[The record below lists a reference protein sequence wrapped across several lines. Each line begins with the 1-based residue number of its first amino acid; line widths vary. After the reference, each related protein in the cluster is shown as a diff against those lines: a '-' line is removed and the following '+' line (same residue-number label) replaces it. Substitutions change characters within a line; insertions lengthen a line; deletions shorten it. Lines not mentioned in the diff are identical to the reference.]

1 GAARLVPRQGRDVRP
16 DGVGLLSPG
25 QRRPAHRLGLR
36 PRPGSEERH
45 RLVDHGV
52 RLHHRRHRR
61 RLGHRLHDRSA
72 GMSTFRTPLGRARG
86 LGSAKHGVG
95 HWLSE
100 RVAAVALVPLL
111 VWLGYAVLTLAR
123 LDYYGAVEW
132 VGRPLNAT
140 L

>member
-1 GAARLVPRQGRDVRP
+1 
-16 DGVGLLSPG
+16 
-25 QRRPAHRLGLR
+25 
-36 PRPGSEERH
+36 
-45 RLVDHGV
+45 
-52 RLHHRRHRR
+52 
-61 RLGHRLHDRSA
+61 
-72 GMSTFRTPLGRARG
+72 MSTFRTPLGRARG

-140 L
+140 LMVLTLAVSFMHMASGLRVVIEDYIERRLTKAVLLLGNIFLCGLAGALAIFSILKVALGGA